1 VGILDQR
8 RARQFEG
15 RDALARLT
23 ARLSP
28 PVASLT
34 RAKVE
39 VTDNQVEAALKT
51 LKKVMIKG
59 GLYQEMKRRVYYEK
73 PSVKRKRKQ
82 AQARKKR
89 RRALKRSRVDDED

>member
-1 VGILDQR
+1 M
-8 RARQFEG
+8 
-15 RDALARLT
+15 
-23 ARLSP
+23 P
-28 PVASLT
+28 SLT

-39 VTDNQVEAALKT
+39 VMDNQVEAALKT

-89 RRALKRSRVDDED
+89 RRLNPYIAPCASMWVSRPMD